1 MNFRWTIRR
10 LHEWGLSRRK
20 LRGGFLHSRLGDR
33 FLARETWIPSRESLA
48 RAFLVGMPITMIP
61 LLPLQ
66 SVFACP
72 LALWARAN
80 LPVTIFLQF
89 LSTPL
94 TAVIHLPICYLTGRL
109 LLGADLSAEWDQVW
123 ADPMGIVSRGSLGA
137 LYLGAVVLGPVLGAL
152 GYFLTHL
159 IWKAQPPRPR
169 KAAAVVPKGQENA
182 A

>member
-1 MNFRWTIRR
+1 M
-10 LHEWGLSRRK
+10 
-20 LRGGFLHSRLGDR
+20 
-33 FLARETWIPSRESLA
+33 
-48 RAFLVGMPITMIP
+48 VGMPITMIP
-61 LLPLQ
+61 LMPLQ
-66 SVFACP
+66 SIIACP

-80 LPVTIFLQF
+80 LPVAIFLQF

-137 LYLGAVVLGPVLGAL
+137 LYLGAAVLGPLLGTA
-152 GYFLTHL
+152 GYLLTHW
-159 IWKAQPPRPR
+159 IWKEQPLRPR
-169 KAAAVVPKGQENA
+169 KAPAAVPKGQANA